1 MNRIIITARSAK
13 GLTEKEVAQELKI
26 DESLYKEIELGIS
39 PTTAEMA
46 KTLENLYH
54 VPAYYFTTGYR
65 DNIQTGI
72 EALEKQK
79 EILTAAPGIQN
90 ISVPADT
97 HLSIA
102 KMAFDTLIAKHEQLL
117 LLMQIKEL
125 AAENESLK
133 ALYEAARSRKL
144 VNPA

>member
-1 MNRIIITARSAK
+1 MNRIIITDRSAK
-13 GLTEKEVAQELKI
+13 GLTEKEVARELKI

-39 PTTAEMA
+39 LTTLEMA
-46 KTLENLYH
+46 ETLETLYH
-54 VPAYYFTTGYR
+54 VPAYYFTTAYR

-79 EILTAAPGIQN
+79 EILAAAPGIQN

-102 KMAFDTLIAKHEQLL
+102 KMAFDALIAKHEQLL
-117 LLMQIKEL
+117 LLMQVKEL

-133 ALYEAARSRKL
+133 ALYEAARSK
-144 VNPA
+144 VN